1 MVTIANCKRNQS
13 FSESLLE
20 LLEDWLESSRSSC
33 DSVVTGTSF
42 MAVSSLLMSEFSFA
56 IFQALAIAS
65 NLRLG
70 FADSSS
76 GKI

>member
-1 MVTIANCKRNQS
+1 
-13 FSESLLE
+13 
-20 LLEDWLESSRSSC
+20 
-33 DSVVTGTSF
+33 
-42 MAVSSLLMSEFSFA
+42 LMSKFSFA